1 MPPRIQPT
9 ARQTRLGAELRR
21 LREAAGMSGK
31 DAAGLLGINPVVIS
45 QLESGK
51 AGVSGERV
59 RRLAAHYACPDEE
72 LIDALAAM
80 GDDRTRG
87 WWEDYR
93 GVLPPPFLDL
103 AELEY
108 HATRLR
114 RIEIVHIP
122 GLLQTEDYA
131 RAVFSYI
138 APALPPSELEPRVA
152 HRMQRKMV
160 IDRYPHTEYTVIIH
174 EAALRI
180 RVADRKTARAQLRA
194 VLDQSERSHVTV
206 RVIPFDRDGFGGA
219 GWSMTYAY
227 GPVPQLDTVLQ
238 DSPQGSVFVDARA
251 QVSRLSSLFDMGARA
266 AHSPE
271 DSRDLIHG
279 IIQEL

>member
-9 ARQTRLGAELRR
+9 ARQVRLGAELRK

-31 DAAGLLGINPVVIS
+31 DAAGLLGINPVSIS

-59 RRLAAHYACPDEE
+59 RRLAAHYACPDKE
-72 LIDALAAM
+72 LIDALATMA
-80 GDDRTRG
+80 DDRTRG

-93 GVLPPPFLDL
+93 GVLPTPFLDL
-103 AELEY
+103 AEMEY

-131 RAVFSYI
+131 RAVFSYVV
-138 APALPPSELEPRVA
+138 PPLPSSELEPRVA
-152 HRMQRKMV
+152 HRMQRRMV
-160 IDRYPHTEYTVIIH
+160 IDRYPHTEYTALIH

-180 RVADRKTARAQLRA
+180 HVADRKTTRAQLRA

-206 RVIPFDRDGFGGA
+206 RVIPFDRGDFGGA
-219 GWSMTYAY
+219 SFSMTYAC

-238 DSPQGSVFVDARA
+238 DSPQGGAFVDAPA
-251 QVSRLSSLFDMGARA
+251 QVSRLSSLLGMVARA
-266 AHSPE
+266 ALGPE
-271 DSRDLIHG
+271 DTRDLVHG